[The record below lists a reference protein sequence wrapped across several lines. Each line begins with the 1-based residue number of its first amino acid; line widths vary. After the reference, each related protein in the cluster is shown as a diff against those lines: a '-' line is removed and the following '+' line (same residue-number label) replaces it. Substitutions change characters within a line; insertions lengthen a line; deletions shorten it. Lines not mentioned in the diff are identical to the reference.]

1 MSKPCTSHPGAFSR
15 RSVLVALASAGA
27 VQATGF
33 LPAWAQ
39 NAPAWRRYDRS
50 IVIDGLGG
58 PGGGDQQPNAPLTTA
73 NIAHTRSSGLACT
86 HVTLTPVGTTA
97 PDTAFRLAISDM
109 ATWQREIDA
118 HADVLTHV
126 RSVDDILAAKKA
138 GKTGIL
144 FGFQDGVAFETDLAN
159 LDVYYRGGLR
169 VVQPT
174 YNRRNLLGDGCLEPA
189 NAGLS
194 RAGVEAIER
203 LNELGILIDLSHCGR
218 QTAAD
223 AIRLSKRPV
232 AFTHTGCAGL
242 IDHPRNRTDEELRA
256 AANKGGVAGIYIMP
270 FLSNGRQP
278 TGDDVLRHIEHAIR
292 VAGEDHVA
300 IGTDGSISP
309 TDITPEFQA
318 QFARFVNE
326 RRAAGIGAPG
336 ETEQGYLFAADL
348 NTPRR
353 FETLAGMLSA
363 RGHSD
368 ARIEKVLGQNLLRVF
383 KEAWKTSG

>member
-1 MSKPCTSHPGAFSR
+1 MSNARARHPGAFSR
-15 RSVLVALASAGA
+15 RSVLLALASAGA
-27 VQATGF
+27 IQATGF
-33 LPAWAQ
+33 SRAWAQ
-39 NAPAWRRYDRS
+39 DAPTWRRYDSS

-58 PGGGDQQPNAPLTTA
+58 PGGGDQQPNTPLTAA
-73 NIAHTRSSGLACT
+73 NIAHTKSSGLACT
-86 HVTLTPVGTTA
+86 HITLMPVGTTP
-97 PDTAFRLAISDM
+97 PDTAFRMAMSDM
-109 ATWQREIDA
+109 SMWQREIDA
-118 HADVLTHV
+118 HADVLTQV
-126 RSVDDILAAKKA
+126 RSVDDILAAKQA

-144 FGFQDGVAFETDLAN
+144 FGFQDGVAFETDLSN
-159 LDVYYRGGLR
+159 LEVYYRGGLR

-203 LNELGILIDLSHCGR
+203 LNDLGILVDLSHCGR

-256 AANKGGVAGIYIMP
+256 AANKGGVAGMYIMP

-278 TGDDVLRHIEHAIR
+278 TADDVLRHIEHAIK
-292 VAGEDHVA
+292 VAGEDHVS

-309 TDITPEFQA
+309 TEITPEFQA
-318 QFARFVNE
+318 QFAQFVNE

-336 ETEQGYLFAADL
+336 ETEQGYLFAAEL

-353 FETLAGMLSA
+353 FETLAGMLSS
-363 RGHSD
+363 RGHGD
-368 ARIEKVLGQNLLRVF
+368 ARIEKILGQNLLRVF
-383 KEAWKTSG
+383 GEAWKKTA